1 MNKYLKLGVM
11 GLSLAAVVGL
21 TGCGNSGNSNKESEV
36 FSPRLDTGAKVV
48 LNTTG
53 YFGNFEALDQV
64 ENDFNAYYPNVEF
77 SYEQVSTENYES
89 YMEANPGVDIVMT
102 SQETFAKLGDKLT
115 EQLADLSSEGVKVGD
130 IEEDMLKMSYHGGKL
145 TTIPMSQNMYGLI
158 VNVSLL
164 EKEGLSVPNNYEE
177 FLNVLAALKEKG

>member
-1 MNKYLKLGVM
+1 MKKYLGLGIM
-11 GLSLAAVVGL
+11 GLSLAAAVGL
-21 TGCGNSGNSNKESEV
+21 TGCGSSDNSNSKNESEG
-36 FSPRLDTGAKVV
+36 FSPRLDTEAKVV

-89 YMEANPGVDIVMT
+89 YIEANPGVDIVMT

-115 EQLADLSSEGVKVGD
+115 GQLADLAAEDVKVGD
-130 IEEDMLKMSYHGGKL
+130 IEEDMLKMSYHDGKL

-164 EKEGLSVPNNYEE
+164 EKEGL
-177 FLNVLAALKEKG
+177 